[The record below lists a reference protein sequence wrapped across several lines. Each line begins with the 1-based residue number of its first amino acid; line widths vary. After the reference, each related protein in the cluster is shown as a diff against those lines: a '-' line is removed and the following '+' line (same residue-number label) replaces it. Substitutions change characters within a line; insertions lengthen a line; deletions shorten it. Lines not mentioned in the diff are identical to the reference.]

1 MSYIPKVHNLERA
14 FAVTWSEL
22 VAQEPQL
29 NDLLWQAREAGAH
42 CSCWED
48 VPRLFAPFRGALAE
62 LVGCLSRHSRHSVLG
77 SVGAYEV
84 AYWRLYDAISG
95 LLPPPA
101 SDPVRT
107 TPDASIRARPHLQDS
122 GGGGKR

>member
-1 MSYIPKVHNLERA
+1 MNSIPKFQNLEQA

-29 NDLLWQAREAGAH
+29 NELLWQARAAGAH

-48 VPRLFAPFRGALAE
+48 VPRLFAPFRGAPAE
-62 LVGCLSRHSRHSVLG
+62 LVGYLSRHSRHRVLG

-84 AYWRLYDAISG
+84 AYRRLYNAICE
-95 LLPPPA
+95 LLAPPA
-101 SDPVRT
+101 GVPVT
-107 TPDASIRARPHLQDS
+107 TVETPSIRFRGHLTHAARS
-122 GGGGKR
+122 